1 MRKKSSSRLF
11 NTNYNGKKKKKK
23 GGDLNIQS
31 DLFYDDKI
39 KLTVT
44 MVSHS

>member
-1 MRKKSSSRLF
+1 MQII
-11 NTNYNGKKKKKK
+11 TGKFFEKK